1 MRRNV
6 LFAGTGLIVL
16 GVSFWRG
23 ASYDLTHRCPAAP
36 EILRGVAVEVRA
48 GTFGDRLLAR
58 GESGEWGFVAA
69 AASGEV
75 AGGARIEVSG
85 AEVSRIEDFLG
96 DGGQVFP
103 YANLMRSRGYCF
115 EAKRGEVKIIGAS
128 DASLDRLRAL
138 GVAARKQIGRV
149 LPPVPAA
156 LSAGAL
162 LGGDDGVGEDLEEA
176 SRRAGLAHAL
186 ALSGFNVGVFA
197 GAVDLAL
204 RRILP
209 RRGRIVGGALAGWLL
224 VALAGLPASGVRAAL
239 AWTVGST
246 ARLMFRPAEA
256 PRALLYATLVYAWWN
271 PLALAFD
278 ISLQLSVLACLGIA
292 AWATPVAG
300 KLVGVPGIPTVRE
313 AVAATLAATATTL
326 PIMAWSFGQISV
338 VSPLANAA
346 VAYFIPMMMWVGL
359 AVVFVAP
366 LGGVASLLASP
377 LALPAQIFAAVALW
391 SGSLPW
397 AAASV
402 SISPQS
408 ALLGSLLVSA
418 VALASISRTRR
429 LERERWQPEIAR
441 LERATT
447 ETS

>member
-1 MRRNV
+1 MV
-6 LFAGTGLIVL
+6 LLCAGALVAGL
-16 GVSFWRG
+16 WRG
-23 ASYDLTHRCPAAP
+23 GGYDVAHRCPEAAS
-36 EILRGVAVEVRA
+36 EVLRGVAVEVRA
-48 GTFGDRLLAR
+48 GTFGDRVLAR
-58 GESGEWGFVAA
+58 GENGNWGFVASVS
-69 AASGEV
+69 SGEV
-75 AGGARIEVSG
+75 VVGERIEVSD
-85 AEVSRIEDFLG
+85 AKVSKIEDFLG

-115 EAKRGEVKIIGAS
+115 EAKRGTVEIVGES
-128 DASLDRLRAL
+128 DAMLDRLRAL

-149 LPPVPAA
+149 LPPIPAA

-204 RRILP
+204 RRLLP
-209 RRGRIVGGALAGWLL
+209 RRGRILGGALAGWLL

-239 AWTVGST
+239 AWSVGSA

-256 PRALLYATLVYAWWN
+256 PRALLYATLVFAWWN

-292 AWATPVAG
+292 AWATPVAD

-346 VAYFIPMMMWVGL
+346 VAYFIPLMMWAGL
-359 AVVFVAP
+359 VAVFVATLGP
-366 LGGVASLLASP
+366 LVDLLGPP
-377 LALPAQIFAAVALW
+377 LALPAQIFASVALW

-397 AAASV
+397 AAV
-402 SISPQS
+402 PISISASS
-408 ALLGSLLVSA
+408 ALWGSLIVSA
-418 VALASISRTRR
+418 IALASISRTRR
-429 LERERWQPEIAR
+429 LERELWEPEIAR
-441 LERATT
+441 LERSIA
-447 ETS
+447 ETA